1 MTGHQP
7 KPAPTPGPTPGHG
20 HAPGRHIGPRPGR
33 HGEGPTDS
41 LGVPWSGRDLNPQ
54 PFAGDP
60 GEADPALLAALIGHA
75 ADSRG
80 TRVTEQDVMAALA
93 PARLLVPIVAQV
105 GAGHPMPDH
114 IRGDAG
120 AEASIPLLA
129 GPGGVRGLPAFTS
142 VAALATWDAAARPVP
157 VEAARAA
164 LSAVDEGC
172 AVMVIDAGSPHA
184 FVVRRPPLWAIAQG
198 RAWTPPADDAELANA
213 VRSALSPVTAVR
225 DVRLE
230 PGRRSELAVVLGL
243 TPGLDAVALQAVLA
257 EVSELLADLAVLA
270 ERAESLELRPVAAG

>member
-1 MTGHQP
+1 MTGH
-7 KPAPTPGPTPGHG
+7 GYGNGHG
-20 HAPGRHIGPRPGR
+20 HGHGHQHIGPRPGR

-41 LGVPWSGRDLNPQ
+41 LGVPWAGRDLTPQ

-75 ADSRG
+75 ADPVGPVR
-80 TRVTEQDVMAALA
+80 EQHVMAALA
-93 PARLLVPIVAQV
+93 PARLLVPIVARV
-105 GAGHPMPDH
+105 GEGHPMPDH

-142 VAALATWDAAARPVP
+142 VAAMATWDAAARPVP

-164 LSAVDEGC
+164 LSAVDEDC
-172 AVMVIDAGSPHA
+172 DVMVIDAGSPHT

-198 RAWTPPADDAELANA
+198 RAWSPPSDDAELADA
-213 VRSALSPVTAVR
+213 VRSALSPLTVVHE
-225 DVRLE
+225 VRLE
-230 PGRRSELAVVLGL
+230 PGRRSELAVVLVL
-243 TPGLDAVALQAVLA
+243 APGLDTPGLQAVLA
-257 EVSELLADLAVLA
+257 DVSEHLAGVPLLA
-270 ERAESLELRPVAAG
+270 ERAESLELRPVPADQRR